1 MTGSRGARAA
11 ASCARATAT
20 GASAAATA
28 ADAAAPDL
36 PRAKRSPWV
45 IGIIIGFAVMLLM
58 NAVFITIAVKGAD
71 SVVPSYETG
80 ER

>member
-1 MTGSRGARAA
+1 MTGWRGARAA

-20 GASAAATA
+20 AAGASA
-28 ADAAAPDL
+28 PVL